1 MQLQYQ
7 PKKEGG
13 RGGKEDR
20 KKPGPGRERKSRAED
35 PPERDGDTEKET
47 ENRARERDA
56 QYLTPASL
64 QIPDRETDCWHEA
77 QSEAVTEKKRQRT
90 VKGASR
96 SLAGQVE
103 PPPAPMVIIHL
114 PRSGHLAGRKTEP
127 QGQGRGLKGGAE
139 ETPQGGRGGR
149 RRRISQ

>member
-1 MQLQYQ
+1 MQPQYQ

-64 QIPDRETDCWHEA
+64 QIPEPGNRLLA
-77 QSEAVTEKKRQRT
+77 RKPRVRQ
-90 VKGASR
+90 
-96 SLAGQVE
+96 
-103 PPPAPMVIIHL
+103 
-114 PRSGHLAGRKTEP
+114 
-127 QGQGRGLKGGAE
+127 
-139 ETPQGGRGGR
+139 
-149 RRRISQ
+149 